1 MHASNQVV
9 TVLIVESVMTLKQF
23 LDATASV
30 PEPVLRSAMVAAL
43 SVEPA
48 RTADAYPRFY
58 DRVLHE
64 LAGGPEDPSL
74 PVADLGDGPEG
85 PPLHAPF

>member
-1 MHASNQVV
+1 
-9 TVLIVESVMTLKQF
+9 MTLEQF

-30 PEPVLRSAMVAAL
+30 PEQVLRSAMVVAL

-58 DRVLHE
+58 DRVVHE
-64 LAGGPEDPSL
+64 LEGGL
-74 PVADLGDGPEG
+74 EG
-85 PPLHAPF
+85 PPLRTAVPEVSPLHSAVPERWPL

>member
-9 TVLIVESVMTLKQF
+9 VLIVESVMTLEQF

-30 PEPVLRSAMVAAL
+30 PEPVLRSAMVVAL

-58 DRVLHE
+58 ERVLHE
-64 LAGGPEDPSL
+64 LAGGPEGPPL
-74 PVADLGDGPEG
+74 PDADLGEGPEG
-85 PPLHAPF
+85 PPLHATF